1 MKQTD
6 RNFPQRL
13 GCIRSVSLYC
23 LLICASFTLTPARGE
38 PAQPSSPVIEIRT
51 IEILPYGIKTN
62 TDSSEFLSSGIYY
75 DIANLLA
82 EESGYQPH
90 NEIYPYARI
99 MLELK
104 SGQTDMTIMFKYK
117 ELDEFVTY
125 VAPLPSLKNVVIGLK
140 GTSFTSLD
148 SLKGKK
154 LAYLRGA
161 KFSDDIDND
170 PDIIRFNTFDFV
182 QAVKM
187 LIAGHVDAVIGPMDP
202 IISAALQ
209 LNRDENLFGEPFLVS
224 QRTPWVQISNK
235 SLGKISALK
244 LKAHF
249 EQIIKRGELIKL
261 RKKYLGTT
269 Q

>member
-1 MKQTD
+1 M
-6 RNFPQRL
+6 RW
-13 GCIRSVSLYC
+13 ISLC
-23 LLICASFTLTPARGE
+23 SLLFFASFTLTPAHGE
-38 PAQPSSPVIEIRT
+38 PVPPSSPIIEIRT
-51 IEILPYGIKTN
+51 IDILPYGIKTQIN
-62 TDSSEFLSSGIYY
+62 TASSAYLSSGIYY

-82 EESGYQPH
+82 EESGYLPH

-125 VAPLPSLKNVVIGLK
+125 IAPLPSLKNVVIGLK
-140 GTSFTSLD
+140 GTNFTSFD

-154 LAYLRGA
+154 IAYLRGA
-161 KFSDDIDND
+161 KFSDDIDKD
-170 PDIIRFNTFDFV
+170 PDIIRFKTSDFV

-187 LIAGHVDAVIGPMDP
+187 LIAGHVEAVIGPMDP
-202 IISAALQ
+202 ILSAALQ

-224 QRTPWVQISNK
+224 ERTPWVQISNK
-235 SLGKISALK
+235 SLEKISALK
-244 LKAHF
+244 LKSHF
-249 EQIIKRGELIKL
+249 KQIMNRGELTKL
-261 RKKYLGTT
+261 RQKYLGNA